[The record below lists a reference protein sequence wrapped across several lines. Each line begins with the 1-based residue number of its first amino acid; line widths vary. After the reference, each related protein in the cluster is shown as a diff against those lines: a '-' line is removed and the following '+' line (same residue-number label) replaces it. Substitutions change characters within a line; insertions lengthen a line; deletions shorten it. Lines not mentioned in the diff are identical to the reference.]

1 MVYWPDHWLIV
12 WCLTYCHRYL
22 WQHCCLN
29 CAWYLTFWSNIYAAH
44 VFYSQVY
51 FCRSVLWDKALGI
64 CTLSA
69 NLATHPTLPVDHIN
83 PLPTFSI
90 FTIYCIH
97 RYIYYSHFNQ
107 YTHCIH
113 YTHEIHWEWAW
124 RNVPNV
130 TAVSFC
136 IQRQQNS
143 VRLFIWY
150 ASVIELF
157 QDCLFCY
164 LLIIKETNQA
174 S

>member
-12 WCLTYCHRYL
+12 WCLTYCRRYL

-29 CAWYLTFWSNIYAAH
+29 CAWYLTFWSNTYAAH

-113 YTHEIHWEWAW
+113 YTHYSWDSLRMGVKKCSQCHSSIILYTE
-124 RNVPNV
+124 
-130 TAVSFC
+130 TAKFCQAFHLIRFSNWIVSWL
-136 IQRQQNS
+136 S
-143 VRLFIWY
+143 VLSF
-150 ASVIELF
+150 V
-157 QDCLFCY
+157 
-164 LLIIKETNQA
+164 NH
-174 S
+174 